1 MNAKASAATRPCGV
15 STHGSFP
22 VSKKLLK
29 LFSGVTS
36 AAPANQAWNHIRW
49 HRLSECPASNPVAV
63 GPLVS
68 SGPRVVT
75 ALPNQ
80 GLIWTDQGKFHC
92 RAAPL
97 EKANFDWVNPMFSPT
112 SIPTTLAPHS
122 AA

>member
-1 MNAKASAATRPCGV
+1 MKAKASAAARPCAV
-15 STHGSFP
+15 KAQGSFP
-22 VSKKLLK
+22 VSKKQFT
-29 LFSGVTS
+29 LFSGVTN
-36 AAPANQAWNHIRW
+36 AAPANHAWCHIRR
-49 HRLSECPASNPVAV
+49 HRLSECPASRPVAV
-63 GPLVS
+63 GPWVS

-80 GLIWTDQGKFHC
+80 GLIWTDHGRFHW
-92 RAAPL
+92 RAAPR